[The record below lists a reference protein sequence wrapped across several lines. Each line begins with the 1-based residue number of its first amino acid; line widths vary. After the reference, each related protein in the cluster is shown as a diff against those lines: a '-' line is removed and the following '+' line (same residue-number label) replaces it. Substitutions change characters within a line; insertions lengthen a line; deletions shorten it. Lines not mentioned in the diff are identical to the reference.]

1 MRCGWKTGLEPA
13 TFGTTIRRSNQLSYN
28 HHVLNTGAKI
38 QFFYHSTSKTPK
50 FSKKWLIES
59 MLPEKNSIFTKYK
72 IHPGQG
78 QTSLS

>member
-1 MRCGWKTGLEPA
+1 
-13 TFGTTIRRSNQLSYN
+13 
-28 HHVLNTGAKI
+28 LNTGAKI